1 MSMDKRV
8 EDVIFK
14 EIKDVKDRCEKRNRL
29 CSAHNMCSGP
39 HSSRIRDL
47 LDYLGK
53 RRFRRV
59 VLSMTFPPGYPSQ
72 PILLELKSKS
82 LSEKLLSGLENP
94 LICCSGEISRIRD
107 KLDDSKD
114 KLKLSQKSSSISLSI
129 STSNKY
135 VYKLKIVIPFEYP
148 NQQIQL
154 EDIHTNFPR
163 VFKVW
168 FTEQSREISRRCV
181 TAPLLKKKSPTPF
194 VPSPSLETVVDFL
207 ITHVRRY
214 PEETCG
220 FCLKKCLPSDPTEV
234 IHDENVAAHVERVY
248 CSHAYHR
255 DCLILY
261 LKSPPFKGVKK
272 CLKCNQRIYHEK
284 WKVTPE
290 LSEARWAHQQAKER
304 ELGEVIDFFKEKD
317 RRRSRSPYRYHRR
330 RRDEEDEEEE
340 RRRNYQKRRSPHSSN
355 YHHRRTHREHDV
367 IDISSSESSSS
378 SIEQEDD
385 NNVEILSSGGEG
397 EETTEEAIIR
407 KQRKRRQDLLQKLQ
421 SNGEEKETKEE
432 SLEVKAPSFKI
443 ESPKTPTETTWKSLK
458 SETSTFDMFAEDD
471 SIPISSTV
479 PLPLQHPAENPNLTD
494 NWDDAEGYY
503 RVQIGEIMDTR
514 YSVFGYTG
522 QGVFSNVVRARDTA
536 RGNQEVAIKIIR
548 NNELM
553 HKSGLKE
560 LEILKRF
567 E

>member
-1 MSMDKRV
+1 
-8 EDVIFK
+8 
-14 EIKDVKDRCEKRNRL
+14 
-29 CSAHNMCSGP
+29 
-39 HSSRIRDL
+39 
-47 LDYLGK
+47 
-53 RRFRRV
+53 
-59 VLSMTFPPGYPSQ
+59 MTFPPGYPSQ

-82 LSEKLLSGLENP
+82 LSEKLLSGLVKVAEDHSRTKKPELQAMSLIHFTSKFFEENP

-207 ITHVRRY
+207 ITNVRRY

-304 ELGEVIDFFKEKD
+304 ELGEVIDFFKE
-317 RRRSRSPYRYHRR
+317 
-330 RRDEEDEEEE
+330 
-340 RRRNYQKRRSPHSSN
+340 
-355 YHHRRTHREHDV
+355 
-367 IDISSSESSSS
+367 
-378 SIEQEDD
+378 
-385 NNVEILSSGGEG
+385 
-397 EETTEEAIIR
+397 
-407 KQRKRRQDLLQKLQ
+407 
-421 SNGEEKETKEE
+421 
-432 SLEVKAPSFKI
+432 
-443 ESPKTPTETTWKSLK
+443 
-458 SETSTFDMFAEDD
+458 
-471 SIPISSTV
+471 
-479 PLPLQHPAENPNLTD
+479 
-494 NWDDAEGYY
+494 
-503 RVQIGEIMDTR
+503 
-514 YSVFGYTG
+514 
-522 QGVFSNVVRARDTA
+522 
-536 RGNQEVAIKIIR
+536 
-548 NNELM
+548 
-553 HKSGLKE
+553 
-560 LEILKRF
+560 
-567 E
+567 